1 MGFHTDH
8 RDLFVRHGTAG
19 VGTRQWR
26 EHDQSGIGVVCGPT
40 LVDCGWVSVMGS
52 IVPNTTARIRKS
64 LHELIGDDTVSA
76 VTDHSQLMYHRPIEK
91 SDVLELL

>member
-1 MGFHTDH
+1 
-8 RDLFVRHGTAG
+8 
-19 VGTRQWR
+19 
-26 EHDQSGIGVVCGPT
+26 
-40 LVDCGWVSVMGS
+40 MGS
-52 IVPNTTARIRKS
+52 IVPNTTARTRKS

>member
-1 MGFHTDH
+1 
-8 RDLFVRHGTAG
+8 
-19 VGTRQWR
+19 
-26 EHDQSGIGVVCGPT
+26 
-40 LVDCGWVSVMGS
+40 MGS